1 MYKPKLQ
8 VFQNIKV
15 LNLTHQVCI
24 LIQKK
29 LNNFSRYYTNKLIN
43 VKKTYRYENGHHF
56 NVIPYHATIN
66 TIFFLTY
73 Y

>member
-15 LNLTHQVCI
+15 LNLTHRVCI

-29 LNNFSRYYTNKLIN
+29 LNNFSWYYTNKLIN
-43 VKKTYRYENGHHF
+43 VKKKN
-56 NVIPYHATIN
+56 
-66 TIFFLTY
+66 L
-73 Y
+73 